1 MHQDL
6 LKMHETKFLKNIK
19 KFVNAYELLISNNCK
34 KEAYNYVLYFYASFL
49 GFLDKIYAN
58 DKIKNEIILNTLSID
73 LGIIYDLK
81 KYVYSERK
89 NDDINDIIYCY
100 DRAYATQY
108 KNIEY
113 VLNYFLKIHK
123 RIAIISNI
131 NNDEKVNIKKV
142 KKLICK

>member
-19 KFVNAYELLISNNCK
+19 KFVDAYELLISNNCK
-34 KEAYNYVLYFYASFL
+34 KEAYNYVLCFYASFL
-49 GFLDKIYAN
+49 GFLDKIYVN

-81 KYVYSERK
+81 KCVYSERK

-100 DRAYATQY
+100 DRAYSIQY
-108 KNIEY
+108 KNIEHT
-113 VLNYFLKIHK
+113 LNYFLKLHT
-123 RIAIISNI
+123 RIAIASKTS
-131 NNDEKVNIKKV
+131 NDEKLNIKKV
-142 KKLICK
+142 KNLICK